1 MRLPQ
6 RVAGVFTLGRVFAKY
21 FRAVGKGFPI
31 VPKTV
36 RFKSNGFRYDWETLS
51 SPTNP
56 IVILRPQLVSK
67 SALARHIPPS
77 SENENTVGG
86 QLFQRS

>member
-1 MRLPQ
+1 MSCKS
-6 RVAGVFTLGRVFAKY
+6 AFTHKLWAQNHDWVRWT
-21 FRAVGKGFPI
+21 GKGFPI

-36 RFKSNGFRYDWETLS
+36 GFKSNGFRYDWETLS